1 MENLGAILEFVD
13 DELGAIRK
21 NGRLRNKEDIET
33 VYKLVDIAKDAYC
46 IWKYED
52 ETDDGYSGTMVR
64 RPSMSYR
71 SRDNYSSRM
80 GRNRYSSG
88 GYSYEDGADQYIN
101 MLHKQLDTAR
111 DDRQREVIERM
122 IDEAERNR

>member
-21 NGRLRNKEDIET
+21 NGRLRNKDDIET
-33 VYKLVDIAKDAYC
+33 VYKLVDIAKDTYC
-46 IWKYED
+46 IWKYEEEMGD
-52 ETDDGYSGTMVR
+52 NYSGTMVR

-71 SRDNYSSRM
+71 NRDSYSSRTD
-80 GRNRYSSG
+80 RNRY
-88 GYSYEDGADQYIN
+88 GYSYGDGMDQYVN
-101 MLHKQLDTAR
+101 MLHKQLDNAR